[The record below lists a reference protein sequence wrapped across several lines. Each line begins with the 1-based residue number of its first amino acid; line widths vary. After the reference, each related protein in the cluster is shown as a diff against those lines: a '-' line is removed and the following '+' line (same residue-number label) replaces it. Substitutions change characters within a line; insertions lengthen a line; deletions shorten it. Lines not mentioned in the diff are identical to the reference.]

1 MSKHFM
7 LVNKESCAIISE
19 YFADEQMK
27 DPMFL
32 DENVWLHM
40 EIPMEAVV
48 SYLRVAR
55 IGANKFSIV
64 EDLSKKQSYMNLK
77 LQELKDS
84 VRNQR
89 NRLLADSDWTMTAD
103 APLTEEKKWAWKK
116 YRQQLRDMPVSITQL
131 QQKIVWPSPPS

>member
-7 LVNKESCAIISE
+7 LVNKETCAIISE
-19 YFADEQMK
+19 YFADEPMK

-32 DENVWLHM
+32 DDNVWLHM

-48 SYLRVAR
+48 AYLRVAR
-55 IGANKFSIV
+55 IGFNKFSIV
-64 EDLSKKQSYMNLK
+64 EDIPKKQAYMNIK

-89 NRLLADSDWTMTAD
+89 NRLLAECDWTMTAD
-103 APLTEEKKWAWKK
+103 APLTEEKKWAWKI
-116 YRQQLRDMPVSITQL
+116 YRQQLRDMPMSITQL
-131 QQKIVWPSPPS
+131 QQKIVWPTPPS